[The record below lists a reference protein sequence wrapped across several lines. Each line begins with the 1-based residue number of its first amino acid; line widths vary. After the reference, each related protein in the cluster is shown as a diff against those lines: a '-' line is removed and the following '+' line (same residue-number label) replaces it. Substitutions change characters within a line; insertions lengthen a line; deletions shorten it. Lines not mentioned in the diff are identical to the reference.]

1 MTPLAPTLDPL
12 LLFVL
17 FLNYLRLKVVNFNP
31 DEAVLILSDSSE
43 QEKQSHFFNFQ
54 VDEAALKKRHAQ
66 GYDLSFVYACSFG
79 LWSFL
84 NHSGVNFYYMSLFF
98 TDG

>member
-43 QEKQSHFFNFQ
+43 QEKQCRIS
-54 VDEAALKKRHAQ
+54 
-66 GYDLSFVYACSFG
+66 LSFR
-79 LWSFL
+79 LMRML
-84 NHSGVNFYYMSLFF
+84 
-98 TDG
+98 